1 MELEALG
8 PFVLVFLVA
17 VSPIV
22 VLGLQVSVLRRQKA
36 ASEQLEDWLQEMR
49 REQKQRGRLT

>member
-8 PFVLVFLVA
+8 PFVLVFLV
-17 VSPIV
+17 VVGPIV